1 MNKDR
6 YTMLEFKNTMLIS
19 PNKVKNYGTIN
30 LNVNDSEIGNAIR
43 IAQNVYLTDILG
55 TEMVENIQELV
66 YNKIK
71 GSGETIDDY
80 EQYKVLL
87 DEYITPV
94 LVYRTALELCTI
106 LSLKIRNM
114 GVVKNND
121 TNVQATTA
129 EDVKSLSEYYGTF
142 FYDYVNKMMDFLC
155 QNKGAFVEL
164 PDGFCSCKRKPKY
177 ARTALWLGK

>member
-1 MNKDR
+1 
-6 YTMLEFKNTMLIS
+6 MLIS

-30 LNVNDSEIGNAIR
+30 LNVSDSEIGNAIR
-43 IAQNVYLTDILG
+43 ISQNVHLIDILG
-55 TEMVENIQELV
+55 SDLVERLQELT

-71 GSGETIDDY
+71 GSGETIDDK

-87 DEYITPV
+87 DEYVTPV
-94 LVYRTALELCTI
+94 LVYRTAVELSTV

-129 EDVKSLSEYYGTF
+129 EDVKYLREYYETF
-142 FYDYVNKMMDFLC
+142 FYDSVNKMMDFLC
-155 QNKGAFVEL
+155 QNKAAFVEL
-164 PDGFCSCKRKPKY
+164 PDGFCTCKRKPRY
-177 ARTALWLGK
+177 ARTGLWLGK